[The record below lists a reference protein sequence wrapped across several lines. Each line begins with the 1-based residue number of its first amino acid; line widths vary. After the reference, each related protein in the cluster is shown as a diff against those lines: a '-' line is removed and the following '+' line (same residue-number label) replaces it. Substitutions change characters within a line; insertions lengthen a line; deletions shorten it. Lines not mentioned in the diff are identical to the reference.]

1 MLAIEYNVRGDDLAD
16 MAEEMVK
23 ALDFM
28 VDTAAAL
35 MRSGSPTTRT
45 EIWISRIGQKL
56 GFEVDIAIIYT
67 VIYITIKDRDGNI
80 MTITKRTGNLS
91 SDFDKFIKIDALVKR
106 FVDGKINLSDAHSEL
121 KSILNADFSY
131 PIFIRLIAA
140 ALACGGF
147 EYILVGGLMS
157 AIASMVLG
165 AIVYAAT
172 NYIRLLDNRFF
183 QQFSSGIMIAI
194 GSWILMPIFK
204 GSTFSGI
211 ISGAIM
217 LFVPGLLITNG
228 FSEISQGSVISGTI
242 KESEALALLV
252 ALVFGISAGT
262 VFVGGIKF

>member
-1 MLAIEYNVRGDDLAD
+1 MIEYNNLTGDDFV
-16 MAEEMVK
+16 AEDIGK
-23 ALDFM
+23 TLDFM

-35 MRSGSPTTRT
+35 MRTGSPTTRT
-45 EIWISRIGQKL
+45 EIWISRIGNKL
-56 GFEVDIAIIYT
+56 GFEVDVAIIYT
-67 VIYITIKDRDGNI
+67 VIYITIKDSNGNA
-80 MTITKRTGNLS
+80 MTMTKRTGNLS
-91 SDFDKFIKIDALVKR
+91 SDFDKFIKIDALVKK
-106 FVDGKINLSDAHSEL
+106 FVDGKMNLSGAHSHL
-121 KSILNADFSY
+121 NFILNADFSY

-165 AIVYAAT
+165 AMVYAAT

-183 QQFSSGIMIAI
+183 QQFSSGVIIAI

-204 GSTFSGI
+204 GSALNGI
-211 ISGAIM
+211 ISGSIM

-252 ALVFGISAGT
+252 ALVFGISVGS
-262 VFVGGIKF
+262 VFVGGMKF

>member
-1 MLAIEYNVRGDDLAD
+1 MSEDIG
-16 MAEEMVK
+16 K

-28 VDTAAAL
+28 INTAAAL
-35 MRSGSPTTRT
+35 MRTGSPTTRT
-45 EIWISRIGQKL
+45 EIWVSKIGQKL
-56 GFEVDIAIIYT
+56 GFEVDAAIIYT
-67 VIYITIKDRDGNI
+67 VIYITIKDSNGNV
-80 MTITKRTGNLS
+80 MTMTKRTGNLS
-91 SDFDKFIKIDALVKR
+91 SDFDKFIKIDALVKK

-121 KSILNADFSY
+121 KSIVNSDFSY

-157 AIASMVLG
+157 AIASMILG
-165 AIVYAAT
+165 AIVYSAT
-172 NYIRLLDNRFF
+172 NYISLLDNRFF
-183 QQFSSGIMIAI
+183 QQFSSGVIIAI
-194 GSWILMPIFK
+194 GAWILSPIFK
-204 GSTFSGI
+204 GSTLNGI

-252 ALVFGISAGT
+252 ALVFGISAGS
-262 VFVGGIKF
+262 VFVRGMKF